1 MATLITDDIV
11 IVDNQRD
18 NTADTALQH
27 GYRVYHKQWD
37 TYAANKNKGI
47 ALAKYDWILSIDAD
61 EIPDMALIIPLH
73 DLKLSSAE
81 IVYDVKF
88 KSYFGKKLIRFGNG
102 VAIITS
108 VFLTAN

>member
-27 GYRVYHKQWD
+27 GYRVYHKH
-37 TYAANKNKGI
+37 KGI